1 MITLRIFGNSDN
13 SSLNS
18 MALTLLQLMVTGCL
32 FTVMKVPNKKHSLS
46 KERTHLL
53 KKTVLFGDG
62 FYKSVLTVSSQ
73 KNIILDPEFVFKGKG
88 TRTKVAVADRVN
100 YQ

>member
-18 MALTLLQLMVTGCL
+18 MTLTLLQSMVTGCL

-46 KERTHLL
+46 KERTFVEENYMLFRDRV
-53 KKTVLFGDG
+53 TVF
-62 FYKSVLTVSSQ
+62 TQVSSE

-88 TRTKVAVADRVN
+88 TRTKAAVADRVN